1 VVTGIATDV
10 FAFSTNGHGTLGTGL
25 GPVTIG
31 ELQATIPNTLNQTIY
46 KAKEVLTV
54 SGATG
59 VGSLPLVGA
68 SAIQVVGYPADASG
82 DGAYA
87 GNDGSLTGRVAGGQ
101 DTGFAA
107 WPLVDPVV
115 LADLAGEG
123 LVTATD
129 ASQVAQ
135 VAVHRPGLPN
145 ITPIPTGAQVAPS
158 TAPDPLLSLP
168 TGLRVSA
175 NGTVNVPVNL
185 DEARPAG
192 STGLTEATL
201 ALRFDPSVFNVS
213 ANDIHLGSI
222 PQGGNGWT
230 LTSSVNDVTGQIG
243 ITLYSLTPIT
253 SNVAGSLV
261 TIDLHAQPGAAVGTS
276 SIQLAATVDP
286 SGHGSYVTNVADSN
300 GAMILGIAPTNV
312 ANPVL
317 DGTVV
322 VLSSP
327 VSAVTVFTSTSV
339 VAVIEPEVVVSVTPV
354 VEVVVESSSSEESS
368 APAAAAPA
376 DASAARGGKTAA
388 HPGNTVANLLSQATA
403 QAAAA
408 VFQFGTQ
415 AVAITPPTQALS
427 DQHLADRVFQSAVRG
442 VVDLADLALVG
453 NAAPDAMSQY
463 LGNQLQD
470 GQGNELDGFRL
481 DDLDLSSD
489 VGPSVSRAGRREAVH
504 QTPSVQPAVTD
515 PSALSQYFARL
526 AETDDGASEE
536 E

>member
-1 VVTGIATDV
+1 
-10 FAFSTNGHGTLGTGL
+10 
-25 GPVTIG
+25 
-31 ELQATIPNTLNQTIY
+31 
-46 KAKEVLTV
+46 
-54 SGATG
+54 
-59 VGSLPLVGA
+59 
-68 SAIQVVGYPADASG
+68 
-82 DGAYA
+82 
-87 GNDGSLTGRVAGGQ
+87 
-101 DTGFAA
+101 
-107 WPLVDPVV
+107 
-115 LADLAGEG
+115 
-123 LVTATD
+123 
-129 ASQVAQ
+129 
-135 VAVHRPGLPN
+135 
-145 ITPIPTGAQVAPS
+145 
-158 TAPDPLLSLP
+158 
-168 TGLRVSA
+168 
-175 NGTVNVPVNL
+175 
-185 DEARPAG
+185 
-192 STGLTEATL
+192 
-201 ALRFDPSVFNVS
+201 
-213 ANDIHLGSI
+213 
-222 PQGGNGWT
+222 
-230 LTSSVNDVTGQIG
+230 VTGQIG

-261 TIDLHAQPGAAVGTS
+261 TIDFHAQPGAAVGTS

-322 VLSSP
+322 VLASP

-368 APAAAAPA
+368 APAAAASA
-376 DASAARGGKTAA
+376 DASAARAGKTAA
-388 HPGNTVANLLSQATA
+388 HPGNTVANLLS

-415 AVAITPPTQALS
+415 AVAITPPTQATS

-489 VGPSVSRAGRREAVH
+489 VGPSV
-504 QTPSVQPAVTD
+504 VQSGNRQAAPVPAPQAAVTD
-515 PSALSQYFARL
+515 ASALSAYFARL
-526 AETDDGASEE
+526 AADDDTDVENEG
-536 E
+536 